1 MTRRSLPPLL
11 LLAVAALA
19 GCAGGAPVDVRD
31 AATAAP
37 AQWHAP
43 LPHDGRIED
52 LNRWWQQFDDPLL
65 SDLQTAAQAVN
76 PTLAS
81 ARSRIEQSRA
91 TRVAAGASLLPT
103 LDANANASR
112 GRQQPDLPVT
122 NAYSAAL
129 QAGWEIDLFG
139 RNQAAWE
146 AARAR
151 YAGAQAGWHEARVAV
166 AAEVASTY
174 LQLRSCEAQLVK
186 VQADTTSR
194 NETSRL
200 TDLATKAGFQAP
212 AAAALARATAAQ
224 GNSLYVQVKAQCDSN
239 VKALVAL
246 TGFEE
251 PALRSRLADRAG
263 TLPVPSLI
271 GVGTVPADV
280 LNQRPDIFAA
290 ARDVEAAGA
299 EVSQAKA
306 ARLPRVTLG
315 GSYGRMRIETSA
327 YELEGPSWSV
337 GPLTVSLPLFD
348 GGARAANVD
357 AARARYDEST
367 VTYRAKVRGAV
378 REVEQ
383 ALLDLDSTEARRD
396 SARAAAD
403 GFDASYRAVEAK
415 YRGGLG
421 SLFELEDAR
430 RSALQAQINLVDL
443 ERDRVAAWISL
454 YRALGGGW
462 TPAAPAPSS
471 DAPQPTTP

>member
-1 MTRRSLPPLL
+1 M
-11 LLAVAALA
+11 
-19 GCAGGAPVDVRD
+19 
-31 AATAAP
+31 
-37 AQWHAP
+37 
-43 LPHDGRIED
+43 
-52 LNRWWQQFDDPLL
+52 
-65 SDLQTAAQAVN
+65 
-76 PTLAS
+76 
-81 ARSRIEQSRA
+81 
-91 TRVAAGASLLPT
+91 
-103 LDANANASR
+103 
-112 GRQQPDLPVT
+112 
-122 NAYSAAL
+122 
-129 QAGWEIDLFG
+129 
-139 RNQAAWE
+139 
-146 AARAR
+146 
-151 YAGAQAGWHEARVAV
+151 AV